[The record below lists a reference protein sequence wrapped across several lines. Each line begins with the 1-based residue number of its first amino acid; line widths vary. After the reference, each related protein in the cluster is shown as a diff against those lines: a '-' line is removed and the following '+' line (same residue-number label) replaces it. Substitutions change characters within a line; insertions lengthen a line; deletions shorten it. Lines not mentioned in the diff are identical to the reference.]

1 MQQHQRR
8 FPGAAEIAMNESQ
21 HPASSEAAPGA
32 GEENSGRPALPSPRG
47 PRRFSPRYT
56 LAPLRNVFR
65 SMTPPAEPK
74 LTPMMQQYFE
84 VKRGLPRDTLLLFRL
99 GDFFELFFDDAVAA
113 SKLLGITLTK
123 RGDTPMAGIP
133 AHAVDNY
140 VSKLLAAG
148 KKVALC
154 DQAEP
159 AKAGKLVRRQ
169 LTRILSPGTTLA
181 ANQLEAVRNHYL
193 AALAFDKHGLHAAW
207 LDLSTGEFRVATD
220 PHIANLLPVLTALA
234 PAELLVIEGERERWA
249 AAPHDQVAVHAL
261 CAFCRDR
268 LVSELPGYHFDAT
281 SGAKTVMDTLG
292 VLNLQGFGLAHSH
305 PGLGPAGALVHY
317 ATENLC
323 AKPEN
328 LRGLQEYRSTRT
340 LLLDP
345 ATLRNLEIFQST
357 RGTRD
362 GSLLHAINR
371 TATPP
376 GARLLER
383 WLAAPTLELAEIQ
396 RRQNLVGELL
406 RQPTR
411 LAELH
416 ELLTQVRDI
425 PRILGRLQN
434 RLRNPRELGG
444 VRDTLAQL
452 PPIKAALSAFS
463 AQPSAPAASAPA
475 SGSDLQLSTLN
486 SQLHELP
493 HLRQLLASALAA
505 ELPNDLADGN
515 YIAPGHDAEL
525 DRLRS
530 LTTDNKTWLSDL
542 ERAEQERTGI
552 RSLKVRF
559 TSNFGYYIEV
569 TKANLHLVPADYIRR
584 QTTVG
589 GERYVTEALKQ
600 KEKEIFHAEE
610 NALARELAL
619 FNGLVARVLDE
630 SIPLQQTA
638 DALAELDV
646 LTGWALLAREWDY
659 CLPVLDEGDV
669 LEIAEGRHPVVEQM
683 LRSLDTAAARGAGA
697 GFVPNDTLL
706 ACDDAQIALLTGPN
720 MAGKST
726 YIRQVALITLMAQIG
741 CWTPAKSC
749 RVGLVDRIFSRVGA
763 SDDLARGNSTFMVEM
778 NETAN
783 ILNNATD
790 RSLIILDEIGRGT
803 STYDGLSIAWA
814 VVEHLHRSAERGPR
828 TLFATHYQELTQL
841 EKHLGRLRNF
851 SVAVKEWN
859 DDIVF
864 VRRVIPGAA
873 DRSYGIQ
880 VARLAGLPLSV
891 IDRAK
896 TILAKLESDDTA
908 VTLPAAPAAKPKKK
922 ISVAPADDA
931 QLNLL

>member
-1 MQQHQRR
+1 MSD
-8 FPGAAEIAMNESQ
+8 A
-21 HPASSEAAPGA
+21 
-32 GEENSGRPALPSPRG
+32 
-47 PRRFSPRYT
+47 
-56 LAPLRNVFR
+56 
-65 SMTPPAEPK
+65 K
-74 LTPMMQQYFE
+74 LTPMMAQYFE
-84 VKRGLPRDTLLLFRL
+84 VKRGLSKDTLLLFRL
-99 GDFFELFFDDAVAA
+99 GDFFELFFEDAIVA
-113 SKLLGITLTK
+113 SKILGITLTK
-123 RGDTPMAGIP
+123 RQDHAMAGLP
-133 AHAVDNY
+133 SVSLDNH
-140 VSKLLAAG
+140 VNKLLAAG
-148 KKVALC
+148 KKVAIC

-159 AKAGKLVRRQ
+159 AKAGKLVRRA

-181 ANQLEAVRNHYL
+181 PNQLDAARNHYL
-193 AALAFDKHGLHAAW
+193 AALAYDKHGLHAAW
-207 LDLSTGEFRVATD
+207 LDLSTGEFKVASD
-220 PHIANLLPVLTALA
+220 ASIPNLLPVLTALD

-249 AAPHDQVAVHAL
+249 AAPHDQAAVHAL
-261 CAFCRDR
+261 YNFCRDR
-268 LVSELPGYHFDAT
+268 LVSELPGYHFDVT
-281 SGAKTVMDTLG
+281 TGAKTVMDTLG
-292 VLNLQGFGLAHSH
+292 VLNLQGFGLAHAH
-305 PGLGPAGALVHY
+305 PGLGPAGALVYY

-328 LRGLQEYRSTRT
+328 LRGLQEYRSART

-345 ATLRNLEIFQST
+345 ATLRNLEIFQSS
-357 RGTRD
+357 RGTRE
-362 GSLLHAINR
+362 GSLLQAMNR

-383 WLAAPTLELAEIQ
+383 WLAAPTLDLPEIQ
-396 RRQNLVGELL
+396 RRQSLVGALL
-406 RQPTR
+406 AQPMR

-416 ELLTQVRDI
+416 EALAAVRDI

-444 VRDTLAQL
+444 IRDTLAQIPAINATL
-452 PPIKAALSAFS
+452 AAFPQGPDSPLSAL
-463 AQPSAPAASAPA
+463 
-475 SGSDLQLSTLN
+475 G
-486 SQLHELP
+486 SQLQEQP
-493 HLRQLLASALAA
+493 ALRQLLASALAD

-515 YIAPGHDAEL
+515 YIRTGYDAEL

-530 LTTDNKTWLSDL
+530 LTIDNKTWLSEL
-542 ERAEQERTGI
+542 ERSEQERTGI

-559 TSNFGYYIEV
+559 TNNFGYYIEI

-584 QTTVG
+584 QTTVN
-589 GERYVTEALKQ
+589 GERYVTESLKQ

-610 NALARELAL
+610 NALARELEL
-619 FNGLVARVLDE
+619 FNGLIAKILEDSATLTHTAE
-630 SIPLQQTA
+630 S
-638 DALAELDV
+638 LAELDV
-646 LTGWALLAREWDY
+646 LVGWALLAREWEY
-659 CLPVLDEGDV
+659 CRPALDEGDV
-669 LEIAEGRHPVVEQM
+669 LEIVEGRHPVVEQM
-683 LRSLDTAAARGAGA
+683 LRALDTATARGASA

-706 ACDDAQIALLTGPN
+706 SCDDAQIALLTGPN

-726 YIRQVALITLMAQIG
+726 YIRQVALITLMAQVG
-741 CWTPAKSC
+741 CWVPAKSC

-783 ILNNATD
+783 ILNNATE

-814 VVEHLHRSAERGPR
+814 VVEHLHRAPDRGSR

-841 EKHLGRLRNF
+841 DKHLSRLRNF

-859 DDIVF
+859 DEIVF

-896 TILAKLESDDTA
+896 TILAKLESDDTS
-908 VTLPAAPAAKPKKK
+908 VSLPAPQAKPRKK
-922 ISVAPADDA
+922 ITVKPADDS

>member
-1 MQQHQRR
+1 MSD
-8 FPGAAEIAMNESQ
+8 A
-21 HPASSEAAPGA
+21 
-32 GEENSGRPALPSPRG
+32 
-47 PRRFSPRYT
+47 
-56 LAPLRNVFR
+56 
-65 SMTPPAEPK
+65 K

-99 GDFFELFFDDAVAA
+99 GDFYEMFFEDAEIA
-113 SKLLGITLTK
+113 SRLLGLTLTK
-123 RGDTPMAGIP
+123 RGETPMAGLP
-133 AHAVDNY
+133 YHAADNY
-140 VSKLLAAG
+140 VGKLLAAG
-148 KKVALC
+148 KKIAIC

-159 AKAGKLVRRQ
+159 AKAGKLVKRQ

-181 ANQLEAVRNHYL
+181 ANQLDAARNHYL
-193 AALAFDKHGLHAAW
+193 CALAHDKAGLHAAW
-207 LDLSTGEFRVATD
+207 LDLSTGEFKIATD
-220 PHIANLLPVLTALA
+220 PHPENLLPVLTALD
-234 PAELLVIEGERERWA
+234 PAELIVAEGALEAWKT
-249 AAPHDQVAVHAL
+249 APHDQTAIHAL
-261 CAFCRDR
+261 HHFATAR
-268 LVSELPGYHFDAT
+268 LVTDLPAYQFETAG
-281 SGAKTVMDTLG
+281 GARTVMSALG
-292 VLNLQGFGLAHSH
+292 VLNLEGFGLAPTHAA
-305 PGLGPAGALVHY
+305 LGPAGALVYY

-328 LRGLQEYRSTRT
+328 LRGLQEYRSART

-345 ATLRNLEIFQST
+345 ATLRNLEIFSSS
-357 RGTRD
+357 RGTREA
-362 GSLLHAINR
+362 SLLAAINR
-371 TATPP
+371 AATSA

-383 WLAAPTLELAEIQ
+383 WLAAPTLDLAEIS
-396 RRQNLVGELL
+396 RRQSIVGELI
-406 RQPTR
+406 QQSTR
-411 LAELH
+411 LVDLRG
-416 ELLTQVRDI
+416 LLANVRDI

-444 VRDTLAQL
+444 IKDTLNQL
-452 PPIKAALSAFS
+452 PQIRVVLAGFP
-463 AQPSAPAASAPA
+463 
-475 SGSDLQLSTLN
+475 SGSQLASIS
-486 SQLHELP
+486 SQLADFPSLRELLPRALADELP
-493 HLRQLLASALAA
+493 A
-505 ELPNDLADGN
+505 DLADGG
-515 YIAPGHDAEL
+515 YIRAGYDPEL

-530 LTTDNKTWLSDL
+530 LTTDNKTWLSEL
-542 ERAEQERTGI
+542 ERAEQERTSI

-559 TSNFGYYIEV
+559 TNNFGYYIEI

-584 QTTVG
+584 QTTVN
-589 GERYVTEALKQ
+589 GERYVTESLKQ

-610 NALARELAL
+610 NALARELEL
-619 FNGLVARVLDE
+619 FNQLIAAVLDE
-630 SIPLQQTA
+630 SVALAQTA
-638 DALAELDV
+638 DTLAELDV
-646 LTGWALLAREWDY
+646 LAGWAVLAREWDY
-659 CLPVLDEGDV
+659 CRPSLDEGDT
-669 LEIAEGRHPVVEQM
+669 LEIVEGRHPVVEQM
-683 LRSLDTAAARGAGA
+683 LKSPSAITANGTSQA
-697 GFVPNDTLL
+697 FVPNDTVL
-706 ACDDAQIALLTGPN
+706 AADDAQLALITGPN

-814 VVEHLHRSAERGPR
+814 VVEHLHRGETKGPR

-841 EKHLGRLRNF
+841 EKHLTRLRNF

-896 TILAKLESDDTA
+896 TILAKLETDDTS
-908 VTLPAAPAAKPKKK
+908 VELPSAPKAKPKKK
-922 ISVAPADDA
+922 ISVKPDTEDA

>member
-1 MQQHQRR
+1 MSADAKH
-8 FPGAAEIAMNESQ
+8 
-21 HPASSEAAPGA
+21 
-32 GEENSGRPALPSPRG
+32 
-47 PRRFSPRYT
+47 
-56 LAPLRNVFR
+56 
-65 SMTPPAEPK
+65 
-74 LTPMMQQYFE
+74 TPMMQQYFE

-99 GDFFELFFDDAVAA
+99 GDFFEFFFDDAVVA
-113 SKLLGITLTK
+113 SRLLGLTLTK
-123 RGDTPMAGIP
+123 RLDHPMAGLP
-133 AHAVDNY
+133 AQALDNY

-148 KKVALC
+148 KKVAIC

-159 AKAGKLVRRQ
+159 ATAGKLVRRQ

-181 ANQLEAVRNHYL
+181 ANQLDAARNHYL
-193 AALAFDKHGLHAAW
+193 CAVALDKAGLHAAW

-220 PHIANLLPVLTALA
+220 PHPANLLPVLTALD
-234 PAELLVIEGERERWA
+234 PRELLVIDGEVARWQ
-249 AAPHDQVAVHAL
+249 AAPHDQADTHAL
-261 CAFCRDR
+261 HAFAATR
-268 LVSELPGYHFDAT
+268 LVTELSGYHFDTAT
-281 SGAKTVMDTLG
+281 GAKTVMDTLG
-292 VLNLQGFGLAHSH
+292 VLNLQGFGLAHTH
-305 PGLGPAGALVHY
+305 AALGPAGALVYY

-328 LRGLQEYRSTRT
+328 LRNLQEYRSART

-345 ATLRNLEIFQST
+345 ATLRNLEIFSSA

-362 GSLLHAINR
+362 GTLLAAINR
-371 TATPP
+371 TGTAA

-383 WLAAPTLELAEIQ
+383 WLAAPTLDLAETS
-396 RRQNLVGELL
+396 RRQSLVGELL
-406 RQPTR
+406 AQPIR
-411 LAELH
+411 LAAVRETLA
-416 ELLTQVRDI
+416 LVRDI

-444 VRDTLAQL
+444 IRDTLAQL
-452 PPIKAALSAFS
+452 PPLRAELAAFG
-463 AQPSAPAASAPA
+463 PA
-475 SGSDLQLSTLN
+475 LNLSTLN
-486 SQLHELP
+486 LNLQELP
-493 HLRQLLASALAA
+493 QLRQLLHSALADS
-505 ELPNDLADGN
+505 LPNDLAEGN
-515 YIAPGHDAEL
+515 FIRAGFDAKLDEL
-525 DRLRS
+525 RG
-530 LTTDNKTWLSDL
+530 LTSGNKTWLSDL
-542 ERAEQERTGI
+542 ERTEQERTGI

-559 TSNFGYYIEV
+559 TNNFGYYIEI

-589 GERYVTEALKQ
+589 GERYVTESLRQ

-610 NALARELAL
+610 NALAREHEL
-619 FNGLVARVLDE
+619 FAALVASVLDD
-630 SIPLQQTA
+630 SVALTHTA

-646 LTGWALLAREWDY
+646 LAGWAVLAREWDY
-659 CLPVLDEGDV
+659 CQPQLDESDT
-669 LEIAEGRHPVVEQM
+669 LAITEGRHPVVEQV
-683 LRSLDTAAARGAGA
+683 LRSPEASLARGTSQA
-697 GFVPNDTLL
+697 FVPNDTLL
-706 ACDDAQIALLTGPN
+706 ASDDAQLALLTGPN

-741 CWTPAKSC
+741 CWVPAKTC

-803 STYDGLSIAWA
+803 STYDGLAIAWS
-814 VVEHLHRSAERGPR
+814 VVEHLHRDPARGPR

-841 EKHLGRLRNF
+841 EKHLPRLRNF

-859 DDIVF
+859 DEIVF

-922 ISVAPADDA
+922 ITVAPADDA

>member
-1 MQQHQRR
+1 M
-8 FPGAAEIAMNESQ
+8 
-21 HPASSEAAPGA
+21 PADA
-32 GEENSGRPALPSPRG
+32 
-47 PRRFSPRYT
+47 
-56 LAPLRNVFR
+56 
-65 SMTPPAEPK
+65 PK

-84 VKRGLPRDTLLLFRL
+84 VKRGLPKDTLLLFRL
-99 GDFFELFFDDAVAA
+99 GDFFELFFEDAVVA
-113 SKLLGITLTK
+113 SKILGLTLTK
-123 RGDTPMAGIP
+123 RQDHAMAGLP
-133 AHAVDNY
+133 SVALDNY
-140 VSKLLAAG
+140 VTKLLAAG
-148 KKVALC
+148 KKVAIC

-159 AKAGKLVRRQ
+159 AQPGKLVRRA
-169 LTRILSPGTTLA
+169 LTRILSPGTTLNA
-181 ANQLEAVRNHYL
+181 AQLDAARNHYL
-193 AALAFDKHGLHAAW
+193 CALAFDAAGLHAAW

-220 PHIANLLPVLTALA
+220 PAIANLLPVLTALD
-234 PAELLVIEGERERWA
+234 PAELLVIDGALARWA
-249 AAPHDQVAVHAL
+249 AAPHDQADTHAL
-261 CAFCRDR
+261 HAFCLGR
-268 LVSELPGYHFDAT
+268 LTTELAGYHFET
-281 SGAKTVMDTLG
+281 STGAKTVMDTLG
-292 VLNLQGFGLAHSH
+292 VMNLQGFGFAHTH
-305 PGLGPAGALVHY
+305 PALGPAGALVYY

-328 LRGLQEYRSTRT
+328 LRGLQEYRSAHT

-345 ATLRNLEIFQST
+345 ATLRNLEVFTSS

-362 GSLLHAINR
+362 GSLLTAMNR
-371 TATPP
+371 TATST

-383 WLAAPTLELAEIQ
+383 WLAAPTLDLTEIL
-396 RRQNLVGELL
+396 RRQSLVGEL
-406 RQPTR
+406 RAQPSL
-411 LAELH
+411 LAELRGR
-416 ELLTQVRDI
+416 LGQIRDV

-444 VRDTLAQL
+444 IRDTLLQL
-452 PPIKAALSAFS
+452 PDLRATLSAFG
-463 AQPSAPAASAPA
+463 PE
-475 SGSDLQLSTLN
+475 LQLSTL
-486 SQLHELP
+486 SLQLHELP
-493 HLRQLLASALAA
+493 QLRQLLQSALAA

-515 YIAPGHDAEL
+515 FIRAGHDPEL

-559 TSNFGYYIEV
+559 TNNFGYYIEI

-589 GERYVTEALKQ
+589 GERYVTEALKL

-610 NALARELAL
+610 NALAREHELFATLTAAILDDSLVLA
-619 FNGLVARVLDE
+619 R
-630 SIPLQQTA
+630 TA

-646 LTGWALLAREWDY
+646 LAGWALLAREWNY
-659 CLPVLDEGDV
+659 CQPALYEGDQ
-669 LEIAEGRHPVVEQM
+669 LEITEGRHPVVEQM
-683 LRSLDTAAARGAGA
+683 LRTADVAVARGTTTA
-697 GFVPNDTLL
+697 FVPNDTLL

-726 YIRQVALITLMAQIG
+726 YIRQVALITLMAQVG
-741 CWTPAKSC
+741 CWTPAKTC

-783 ILNNATD
+783 ILNNATS

-814 VVEHLHRSAERGPR
+814 VVEHLHRQPANGPR

-841 EKHLGRLRNF
+841 DKHLPRLRNF
-851 SVAVKEWN
+851 SVVVKEWN
-859 DDIVF
+859 DEIVF
-864 VRRVIPGAA
+864 MRRVVPGAA

-908 VTLPAAPAAKPKKK
+908 VTLPAAATPTARPKKK
-922 ISVAPADDA
+922 ISVTPADSD
-931 QLNLL
+931 QMSLL

>member
-1 MQQHQRR
+1 M
-8 FPGAAEIAMNESQ
+8 
-21 HPASSEAAPGA
+21 PADA
-32 GEENSGRPALPSPRG
+32 
-47 PRRFSPRYT
+47 
-56 LAPLRNVFR
+56 
-65 SMTPPAEPK
+65 PK

-84 VKRGLPRDTLLLFRL
+84 VKRGLPKDTLLLFRL
-99 GDFFELFFDDAVAA
+99 GDFFELFFEDAVVA
-113 SKLLGITLTK
+113 SKILGLTLTK
-123 RGDTPMAGIP
+123 RQDHAMAGLP
-133 AHAVDNY
+133 SVALDNY
-140 VSKLLAAG
+140 VTKLLAAG
-148 KKVALC
+148 KKVAIC

-159 AKAGKLVRRQ
+159 AQPGKLVRRA
-169 LTRILSPGTTLA
+169 LTRILSPGTTLNA
-181 ANQLEAVRNHYL
+181 AQLDAARNHYL
-193 AALAFDKHGLHAAW
+193 CALAFDAAGLHAAW

-220 PHIANLLPVLTALA
+220 PAIANLLPVLTALD
-234 PAELLVIEGERERWA
+234 PAELLVIDGALARWA
-249 AAPHDQVAVHAL
+249 AAPHDQADTHAL
-261 CAFCRDR
+261 HAFCLGR
-268 LVSELPGYHFDAT
+268 LTTELAGYHFET
-281 SGAKTVMDTLG
+281 STGAKTVMDTLG
-292 VLNLQGFGLAHSH
+292 VMNLQGFGFAHTH
-305 PGLGPAGALVHY
+305 PALGPAGALVYY

-328 LRGLQEYRSTRT
+328 LRGLQEYRSAHT

-345 ATLRNLEIFQST
+345 ATLRNLEVFTSS

-362 GSLLHAINR
+362 GSLLTAMNR
-371 TATPP
+371 TATST

-383 WLAAPTLELAEIQ
+383 WLAAPTLDLTEIL
-396 RRQNLVGELL
+396 RRQSLVGEL
-406 RQPTR
+406 RAQPSL
-411 LAELH
+411 LAELRGR
-416 ELLTQVRDI
+416 LGQIRDV

-444 VRDTLAQL
+444 IRDTLLQL
-452 PPIKAALSAFS
+452 PDLRATLSAFG
-463 AQPSAPAASAPA
+463 PE
-475 SGSDLQLSTLN
+475 LQLSTL
-486 SQLHELP
+486 SLQLHELP
-493 HLRQLLASALAA
+493 QLRQLLQSALAA

-515 YIAPGHDAEL
+515 FIRAGHDPEL

-559 TSNFGYYIEV
+559 TNNFGYYIEI

-589 GERYVTEALKQ
+589 GERYVTEALKL

-610 NALARELAL
+610 NALAREHELFATLTAAILDDSLVLA
-619 FNGLVARVLDE
+619 R
-630 SIPLQQTA
+630 TA

-646 LTGWALLAREWDY
+646 LAGWALLAREWNY
-659 CLPVLDEGDV
+659 CQPALDEGDQ
-669 LEIAEGRHPVVEQM
+669 LEITEGRHPVVEQM
-683 LRSLDTAAARGAGA
+683 LRTADVAVARGTTTA
-697 GFVPNDTLL
+697 FVPNDTLL

-726 YIRQVALITLMAQIG
+726 YIRQVALITLMAQVG
-741 CWTPAKSC
+741 CWTPAKTC

-783 ILNNATD
+783 ILNNATS

-814 VVEHLHRSAERGPR
+814 VVEHLHRQPANGPR

-841 EKHLGRLRNF
+841 DKHLPRLRNF

-859 DDIVF
+859 DEIVF
-864 VRRVIPGAA
+864 MRRVVPGAA

-896 TILAKLESDDTA
+896 TILAKLESDDTD
-908 VTLPAAPAAKPKKK
+908 VTLPAAATPTARPKKK
-922 ISVAPADDA
+922 ISVTPADSD
-931 QLNLL
+931 QMSLL

>member
-1 MQQHQRR
+1 MSD
-8 FPGAAEIAMNESQ
+8 A
-21 HPASSEAAPGA
+21 
-32 GEENSGRPALPSPRG
+32 
-47 PRRFSPRYT
+47 
-56 LAPLRNVFR
+56 
-65 SMTPPAEPK
+65 PK

-84 VKRGLPRDTLLLFRL
+84 VKRGLAKDTLLLFRL
-99 GDFFELFFDDAVAA
+99 GDFFELFFEDAVIA
-113 SKLLGITLTK
+113 SKILGLTLTK
-123 RGDTPMAGIP
+123 RQDHAMAGLP
-133 AHAVDNY
+133 SVSLDNY
-140 VSKLLAAG
+140 VTKLLAAG
-148 KKVALC
+148 KKVAIC

-159 AKAGKLVRRQ
+159 AQAGKLVRRQ
-169 LTRILSPGTTLA
+169 LTRILSPGTTLNA
-181 ANQLEAVRNHYL
+181 AQLDAARNHYL
-193 AALAFDKHGLHAAW
+193 CALAHDSGGLHAAW

-220 PHIANLLPVLTALA
+220 VTISDLLPVLTALD
-234 PAELLVIEGERERWA
+234 PAELLVPEGALAQWA
-249 AAPHDQVAVHAL
+249 AAPHDQAATHAL
-261 CAFCRDR
+261 HTFCLGR
-268 LVSELPGYHFDAT
+268 LTTELASYHFETAT
-281 SGAKTVMDTLG
+281 GAKTVMDTLG
-292 VLNLQGFGLAHSH
+292 VLNLQGFGFAHTH
-305 PGLGPAGALVHY
+305 PALGPAGALVYY

-328 LRGLQEYRSTRT
+328 LRGLQEYRSART

-345 ATLRNLEIFQST
+345 ATLRNLEIFSSS

-362 GSLLHAINR
+362 GSLLTAINR
-371 TATPP
+371 TTTAT

-383 WLAAPTLELAEIQ
+383 WLAAPTLELAEIH
-396 RRQNLVGELL
+396 RRQQLVGELL
-406 RQPTR
+406 AQPSPLAILRER
-411 LAELH
+411 LGH
-416 ELLTQVRDI
+416 IRDI

-444 VRDTLAQL
+444 IRDTLLQL
-452 PPIKAALSAFS
+452 PELRATITAFGPSEALIKIS
-463 AQPSAPAASAPA
+463 
-475 SGSDLQLSTLN
+475 
-486 SQLHELP
+486 SQLQELP
-493 HLRQLLASALAA
+493 ELRQLLVSALAD
-505 ELPNDLADGN
+505 ELPADFTDGN
-515 YIAPGHDAEL
+515 FIRAGYDAEL
-525 DRLRS
+525 DRLRA

-559 TSNFGYYIEV
+559 TNNFGYYIEV

-589 GERYVTEALKQ
+589 GERYVTEALKL

-610 NALARELAL
+610 NALAREHAL
-619 FNGLVARVLDE
+619 FATLIGSILDD
-630 SIPLQQTA
+630 SITLAQTA

-646 LTGWALLAREWDY
+646 LAGWALLAREWDY
-659 CLPVLDEGDV
+659 CRPVLDEGEL
-669 LEIAEGRHPVVEQM
+669 LEIIEGRHPVVEQM
-683 LRSLDTAAARGAGA
+683 LKSADVALARGTSSA
-697 GFVPNDTLL
+697 FVPNDTVL

-726 YIRQVALITLMAQIG
+726 YIRQVALITLMAQVG
-741 CWTPAKSC
+741 CWTPAKTC

-783 ILNNATD
+783 ILNNATA

-814 VVEHLHRSAERGPR
+814 VVEHLHREPELGPR

-841 EKHLGRLRNF
+841 DKHLPRLRNF

-864 VRRVIPGAA
+864 MRRVVPGAA

-891 IDRAK
+891 INRAK
-896 TILAKLESDDTA
+896 SILAKLETDDAT
-908 VTLPAAPAAKPKKK
+908 VTLAAPTLTAKPRRK
-922 ISVAPADDA
+922 ITVAPTDDS
-931 QLNLL
+931 QLSLL

>member
-1 MQQHQRR
+1 M
-8 FPGAAEIAMNESQ
+8 
-21 HPASSEAAPGA
+21 PADA
-32 GEENSGRPALPSPRG
+32 
-47 PRRFSPRYT
+47 
-56 LAPLRNVFR
+56 
-65 SMTPPAEPK
+65 PK

-84 VKRGLPRDTLLLFRL
+84 VKRGLPKDTLLLFRL
-99 GDFFELFFDDAVAA
+99 GDFFELFFEDAVVA
-113 SKLLGITLTK
+113 SKILGLTLTK
-123 RGDTPMAGIP
+123 RQDHAMAGLP
-133 AHAVDNY
+133 SVALDNY
-140 VSKLLAAG
+140 VTKLLAAG
-148 KKVALC
+148 KKVAIC

-159 AKAGKLVRRQ
+159 AQPGKLVRRA
-169 LTRILSPGTTLA
+169 LTRILSPGTTLNA
-181 ANQLEAVRNHYL
+181 AQLDAARNHYL
-193 AALAFDKHGLHAAW
+193 CALAFDAAGLHAAW

-220 PHIANLLPVLTALA
+220 PAIANLLPVLTALD
-234 PAELLVIEGERERWA
+234 PAELLVIDGALARWA
-249 AAPHDQVAVHAL
+249 AAPHDQADTHAL
-261 CAFCRDR
+261 HAFCLGR
-268 LVSELPGYHFDAT
+268 LTTELAGYHFET
-281 SGAKTVMDTLG
+281 STGAKTVMDTLG
-292 VLNLQGFGLAHSH
+292 VLNLQGFGFAHTH
-305 PGLGPAGALVHY
+305 PALGPAGALVYY

-328 LRGLQEYRSTRT
+328 LRGLQEYRSAHT

-345 ATLRNLEIFQST
+345 ATLRNLEVFTSA
-357 RGTRD
+357 RGTRE
-362 GSLLHAINR
+362 GSLLTAMNR
-371 TATPP
+371 TATST

-383 WLAAPTLELAEIQ
+383 WLAAPTLDLTEIL
-396 RRQNLVGELL
+396 RRQSLVGEL
-406 RQPTR
+406 RAQPSL
-411 LAELH
+411 LAELRGRLGH
-416 ELLTQVRDI
+416 IRDV

-444 VRDTLAQL
+444 IRDTLLQL
-452 PPIKAALSAFS
+452 PDLRATLSAFG
-463 AQPSAPAASAPA
+463 P
-475 SGSDLQLSTLN
+475 DLQLSIL
-486 SQLHELP
+486 SLQLQELP
-493 HLRQLLASALAA
+493 QLRQLLQFALAA

-515 YIAPGHDAEL
+515 FIRAGHDPEL

-542 ERAEQERTGI
+542 DRAEQERTGI

-559 TSNFGYYIEV
+559 TNNFGYYIEI

-589 GERYVTEALKQ
+589 GERYVTEALKL

-610 NALARELAL
+610 NALAREHELFATLTAAILDDSLAL
-619 FNGLVARVLDE
+619 AR
-630 SIPLQQTA
+630 TA

-646 LTGWALLAREWDY
+646 LAGWALLAREWNY
-659 CLPVLDEGDV
+659 CQPSLDEGDL
-669 LEIAEGRHPVVEQM
+669 LEITEGRHPVVEQM
-683 LRSLDTAAARGAGA
+683 LRTAEVAVARGTTTA
-697 GFVPNDTLL
+697 FVPNDTLL

-726 YIRQVALITLMAQIG
+726 YIRQVALITLMAQVG
-741 CWTPAKSC
+741 CWTPAKTC

-783 ILNNATD
+783 ILNNATS

-814 VVEHLHRSAERGPR
+814 VVEHLHRQPANGPR

-841 EKHLGRLRNF
+841 DKHLPRLRNF

-859 DDIVF
+859 DEIVF
-864 VRRVIPGAA
+864 MRRVVPGAT

-896 TILAKLESDDTA
+896 TILAKLESDDTS
-908 VTLPAAPAAKPKKK
+908 VTLPASATPTAKPKKK
-922 ISVAPADDA
+922 ISVTPADCD
-931 QLNLL
+931 QMSLL